1 MFKKVLVP
9 LDGSELSEC
18 SLPHISTMAKD
29 GSLGEV
35 ILLRIADINL
45 SIADAPAYEMIVD
58 QGSYFQ
64 AFRDSCVEAARDY
77 LAGVELQ
84 LKTKRIKVE
93 TVVLE
98 GNRPAEMITDF
109 AEQNGVDLIVM
120 ATHGYSGIK
129 KMLIGSVAFKVLH
142 TSHIPVLL
150 IRPESCR
157 R

>member
-29 GSLGEV
+29 DSIGKV
-35 ILLRIADINL
+35 ILLRIVDINIA
-45 SIADAPAYEMIVD
+45 IADVLIAD
-58 QGSYFQ
+58 QGSYLQ

-77 LAGVELQ
+77 LARVESQ
-84 LKTKRIKVE
+84 LKTKGIKVE

-98 GNRPAEMITDF
+98 GSKPGEIITDF
-109 AEQNGVDLIVM
+109 SQQNGVDLIVM

-142 TSHIPVLL
+142 TSPVPVLL